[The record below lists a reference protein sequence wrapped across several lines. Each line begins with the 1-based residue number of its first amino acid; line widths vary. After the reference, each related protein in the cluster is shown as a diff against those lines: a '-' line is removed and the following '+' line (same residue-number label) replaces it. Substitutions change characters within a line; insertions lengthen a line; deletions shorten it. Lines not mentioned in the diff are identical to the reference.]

1 MAADA
6 DKIVSMMLKENT
18 GTHFMDSGGEGG
30 RAWQQN
36 QKRDFQKEAASVIE
50 VDVGRKDLI
59 ISMRTFFYVTEF
71 WESTTESERL
81 QKEFLKFADREEN
94 EGDGWMSL
102 MEKFYEEVLYP
113 EIDDHDWNAYNVGK
127 GGRIVNTYNYES
139 SVDQILQYMMFSWQD
154 NCPFIMLQIHGGADA
169 RGGYTAPHFFA
180 FKTRE
185 HHIDEFL
192 ICDGDYTVMC
202 GDEQWY
208 TDDHGCHWY
217 FEGSSSRRSMG
228 SSEFAVYI
236 GKFLGVT
243 DETLKFEGDLYGCV
257 IGKEVGRILKTPEK
271 RTQAYD
277 VYLRGRLIDTVFY
290 NIGGKE
296 TISDVKKSLVDHDH
310 YDPAIVVTRGR

>member
-94 EGDGWMSL
+94 ERDGWMSL

-192 ICDGDYTVMC
+192 ICDGDYSVYV
-202 GDEQWY
+202 GEEQWY
-208 TDDHGCHWY
+208 TDDHGCDWY
-217 FEGSSSRRSMG
+217 FEGSSSRSMG
-228 SSEFAVYI
+228 SSEFAEYV

-257 IGKEVGRILKTPEK
+257 IEKPVGRRQMANRGSAGMSAACPICGEQLLKYGAPNSPEF
-271 RTQAYD
+271 
-277 VYLRGRLIDTVFY
+277 GRCSQHGEFKIR
-290 NIGGKE
+290 
-296 TISDVKKSLVDHDH
+296 S
-310 YDPAIVVTRGR
+310 RRR